1 MERAKGAVSIIGKVN
16 WRRMISFIRSSPL
29 FASGI
34 LILVVIM
41 GIFGPLIEP
50 HDPTEGFL
58 EDSLIPPFWQEGGT
72 TKFLLG
78 TDHMGRDMLSRIIGG
93 ARISLIV
100 GVTVV
105 LLAGSLGSV
114 LALLSGYFGGRVDAI
129 IMRLTDVMLSMPFLM
144 VALVLTAV
152 LGAGTKNIIL
162 VLAVLGWASYARVL
176 RSEVLRVKQGDFV
189 RLAITAGASHKKIM
203 LRHIFPNIA
212 NTLLILATLQ
222 LASVIIAESSL
233 SYLGFGVPPPNPA
246 WGLMLADGRNYITYA
261 WWLCVFPGV
270 AIVLTVLG
278 ANLLGD
284 WLRIRLDPKFRQI

>member
-1 MERAKGAVSIIGKVN
+1 
-16 WRRMISFIRSSPL
+16 
-29 FASGI
+29 
-34 LILVVIM
+34 
-41 GIFGPLIEP
+41 
-50 HDPTEGFL
+50 
-58 EDSLIPPFWQEGGT
+58 
-72 TKFLLG
+72 
-78 TDHMGRDMLSRIIGG
+78 
-93 ARISLIV
+93 
-100 GVTVV
+100 
-105 LLAGSLGSV
+105 
-114 LALLSGYFGGRVDAI
+114 
-129 IMRLTDVMLSMPFLM
+129 MLSMPFLM